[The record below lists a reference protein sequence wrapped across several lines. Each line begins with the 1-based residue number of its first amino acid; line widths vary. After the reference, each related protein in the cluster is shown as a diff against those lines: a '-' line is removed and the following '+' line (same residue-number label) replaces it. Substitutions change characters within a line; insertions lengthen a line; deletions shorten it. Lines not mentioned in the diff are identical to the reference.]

1 MLGFKPLWE
10 RVKAERLAEERA
22 EGRAEGRVEGL
33 AEGRAQGRA
42 ELLAEL
48 GLTDPKDSDA
58 AQPKNEDR

>member
-10 RVKAERLAEERA
+10 RVKAERLAQERAAGRA
-22 EGRAEGRVEGL
+22 EGRAEGQSQ
-33 AEGRAQGRA
+33 GRAEGRA

-48 GLTDPKDSDA
+48 GITDPKDSNA

>member
-22 EGRAEGRVEGL
+22 AGRAEGQSQGL
-33 AEGRAQGRA
+33 AEGRAEGRA

-48 GLTDPKDSDA
+48 GLTDPKDSNV

>member
-10 RVKAERLAEERA
+10 RVKAERLAQERA
-22 EGRAEGRVEGL
+22 AGRAE
-33 AEGRAQGRA
+33 GRA

-48 GLTDPKDSDA
+48 GLTDPKDSNA

>member
-10 RVKAERLAEERA
+10 RVKAERLAQERA
-22 EGRAEGRVEGL
+22 EGRAEGL
-33 AEGRAQGRA
+33 AEGQSQARAEGRA

-48 GLTDPKDSDA
+48 GLTDPKDSNA

>member
-22 EGRAEGRVEGL
+22 AGRVEGL
-33 AEGRAQGRA
+33 AEGRA

-48 GLTDPKDSDA
+48 GLTDPKDSNA
-58 AQPKNEDR
+58 TQPKNEDR

>member
-10 RVKAERLAEERA
+10 RVKAERLAQERA
-22 EGRAEGRVEGL
+22 AGRAEGL
-33 AEGRAQGRA
+33 AEGHAEGFAEGRA

-48 GLTDPKDSDA
+48 GLTDPKDSNA